1 MSNSVLTL
9 VTFLPAI
16 GALLLMLMPRNDRAL
31 RWAALII
38 SIATFGLSLYL
49 PIQFDHSVSGF
60 QFDVN
65 HNWIGQA
72 IHYHLGADGISM
84 WLVLLT
90 TFLVPLGVLV
100 SWKSIHDRVKE
111 FFVLLLLLEMA
122 MIGVFLALDMFLF
135 YVFWEATLI
144 PMALLIGMYGHER
157 RVYAAVK
164 FFLYTMVASVFM
176 LGAII
181 WLYTHNQQH
190 NFEYAAF
197 RDVIAHS
204 GASPATLQW
213 LFLGFFVAFAVRV
226 PLFPLHTWLPDAHV
240 EAPTAGSVLLAGV
253 LLKMG
258 TYGLLRF
265 CVGMFP
271 DQAAYNSTWINTLAV
286 IGIIYGALVALVQ
299 PNLKK
304 LIAYSSV
311 SHLGF
316 VVLGIFTLTTMGAN
330 GAVYQ
335 MLNHGISTGA
345 LFMVAG
351 MLYERKH
358 TYEFK
363 KFGGLATPMPV
374 YATFFLIA
382 VLSSVGLPLLNGFV
396 GEFLVLSGSFQS
408 AVPHAMLFSIL
419 SASGVI
425 WGACYLLW
433 MYQKVFYG
441 PIRHDE
447 NKSLPD
453 IDGRER
459 ISLVPLAVMALVMGI
474 ASPYWMKSI
483 QPAVMSTLPGVPASM
498 KSQTSNNAGRSLGNS
513 VAQNSMPQ
521 HSVTQADNQTAGPH
535 PAVSRERNDSTPGG
549 QK

>member
-1 MSNSVLTL
+1 MNDSILTL

-16 GALLLMLMPRNDRAL
+16 GAVLLMLMPRNDRAL
-31 RWAALII
+31 RWTALIVSLVTFAF
-38 SIATFGLSLYL
+38 SIHL
-49 PIQFDHSVSGF
+49 PRFFDYSRSGF
-60 QFDVN
+60 QFETN
-65 HNWIGQA
+65 HSWITIA
-72 IHYHLGADGISM
+72 NIRYHLGADGISM

-90 TFLVPLGVLV
+90 TFLVPLSVLV

-111 FFVLLLLLEMA
+111 FFILLLVLETA

-135 YVFWEATLI
+135 YVFWEGTLI
-144 PMALLIGMYGHER
+144 PMALLIGMYGHGR
-157 RVYAAVK
+157 RIYAAVK
-164 FFLYTMVASVFM
+164 FFLYTMVASIFM
-176 LGAII
+176 LVAII
-181 WLYTHNQQH
+181 WLYTHTQS
-190 NFEYAAF
+190 FDYATTRAWISSAAAP
-197 RDVIAHS
+197 DAGV
-204 GASPATLQW
+204 LQW
-213 LFLGFFVAFAVRV
+213 LFLGFFIAFAVKV

-265 CVGMFP
+265 NVGMFP
-271 DQAAYNSTWINTLAV
+271 VQSANNASWINVLAI

-316 VVLGIFTLTTMGAN
+316 VVLGIFTFTQIGTD

-335 MLNHGISTGA
+335 MLNHGVSTGA
-345 LFMVAG
+345 LFMLAG

-358 TYEFK
+358 TYDFK
-363 KFGGLATPMPV
+363 EYGGLAAPMPI

-396 GEFLVLSGSFQS
+396 GEFLVLSGAFQDK
-408 AVPHAMLFSIL
+408 MIYGIL
-419 SASGVI
+419 GASGVI

-441 PIRHDE
+441 PIQHDE
-447 NKSLPD
+447 NKTLPD
-453 IDGRER
+453 LDAREQ
-459 ISLVPLAVMALVMGI
+459 ISLWPVAVMALVMGVV
-474 ASPYWMKSI
+474 STYWMKSI
-483 QPAVMSTLPGVPASM
+483 DPAVAATIPKAASGTPASAHVVPVAPRLD
-498 KSQTSNNAGRSLGNS
+498 AGKI
-513 VAQNSMPQ
+513 
-521 HSVTQADNQTAGPH
+521 
-535 PAVSRERNDSTPGG
+535 STPAQTLNPTAGG